1 MHKNRPGQIILRT
14 QLRRKLLT
22 ALASA
27 TVVACAMLLGPAGS
41 QEQLVITNLV
51 TQVALRSGPVTV
63 TLSPRPTLRQALQAA
78 RRGDGTITL
87 VIEGIEGT
95 LTQPVRINVFLD
107 KPDANSATPV
117 DDPHFLGY
125 IYVAPSRGRVNG
137 AGRAFDVT
145 TAEAVDP
152 ATPLQVTLAPVT
164 GTNMAPR
171 EAMLQVGR
179 IYMRRET

>member
-1 MHKNRPGQIILRT
+1 
-14 QLRRKLLT
+14 
-22 ALASA
+22 LASA
-27 TVVACAMLLGPAGS
+27 TVVALAMLLSPIRA
-41 QEQLVITNLV
+41 QEQLAVTNLV
-51 TQVALRSGPVTV
+51 AHVALRSEPLTV
-63 TLSPRPTLRQALQAA
+63 TLSPLPTLRPALQAA
-78 RRGDGTITL
+78 RLGDGTITL

-95 LTQPVRINVFLD
+95 LTQPVRINVFLN
-107 KPDANSATPV
+107 KPAANSATPV

-125 IYVAPSRGRVNG
+125 IHVAPSRGRVKG

-152 ATPLQVTLAPVT
+152 TAPLQVTLAPVT

-171 EAMLQVGR
+171 DAMLHVGR